1 MLVKMTCPQCGA
13 VLDMDDSKEYMFC
26 EFCGTKIA
34 NVTEKVDVVHSGS
47 VSIDETGKLENF
59 RYIVQTS
66 LKSGNYAEAYTYC
79 QRIQETDATD
89 LTANLYKGLAAV
101 MQSTLAS
108 IRTEEGVTSVQRMVS
123 LGKMSPDNAD
133 TIRAFLDLVA
143 GMLPVLYDSQC
154 AAKGRQPL
162 GNKQD
167 ADNLFRLALGIVT
180 YLTAVVSSL
189 NADLLRTASALEKV
203 KCDLVV
209 AGLKLADRADTS
221 VTYVSGF
228 VTKTDRDGRT
238 VNEPKTEKA
247 KCPYGKDL
255 DALIATLKKENNT
268 LPSTVAEI
276 ARLDGELAQR
286 KRVTDDFETALS
298 TYFTTHPE
306 QEKPYRHPGL
316 FGREK
321 KRAAIEANFPGEL
334 LSKKALAEQ
343 AAEEAHRLEVQRK
356 RFVKEHIM

>member
-13 VLDMDDSKEYMFC
+13 VLEMDDSKEFMFC

-34 NVTEKVDVVHSGS
+34 NVTEKIDVVHSGS
-47 VSIDETGKLENF
+47 VSIDETGKLDNF
-59 RYIVQTS
+59 RYIVQTA
-66 LKSGNYAEAYTYC
+66 LKSGNYAEAYSYC
-79 QRIQETDATD
+79 QRIQETDAAD

-101 MQSTLAS
+101 MQSTLTS
-108 IRTEEGVTSVQRMVS
+108 IRTDEGVASVQHMVS
-123 LGKMSPDNAD
+123 LGKMSPDNVDA
-133 TIRAFLDLVA
+133 IRAFLDFVA

-189 NADLLRTASALEKV
+189 NTDLLRVASALEKV
-203 KCDLVV
+203 KRDLIV
-209 AGLKLADRADTS
+209 AGLKLVDRADTPVS
-221 VTYVSGF
+221 YVSGF
-228 VTKTDRDGRT
+228 ITKTDRNGRT
-238 VNEPKTEKA
+238 VNEPKTDRA

-255 DALIATLKKENNT
+255 SALVATLKKENNA

-276 ARLDGELAQR
+276 ARLDGEITQR
-286 KRVTDDFETALS
+286 KRVTDDYEAALDA
-298 TYFTTHPE
+298 YFTTHPE
-306 QEKPYRHPGL
+306 QRKPYLHPGL

-334 LSKKALAEQ
+334 LSKKALSEQ
-343 AAEEAHRLEVQRK
+343 ASEEARRLEVQRK
-356 RFVKEHIM
+356 RFVKDNIM